1 MKENPEIYAVVMAGG
16 RGERFWPQSRQN
28 CPKQLLRL
36 IGNLTLIEQTT
47 NRMLTLTRPE
57 RCLVMTNNDYV
68 QPMRSLLPMLPPENI
83 IGEPVGRD
91 TGGCLALAS
100 GILEARGVGDEAVI
114 VATPADH
121 SINDVPGLTRTLLA
135 AASAAAPGVEPV
147 LIGVRPEFA
156 STGYGYIRCGEAVEI
171 PGVTGRFHRASGFR
185 EKPSAEEAAA
195 MLKEQ
200 DKWFWNSGIFVW
212 THGWFKR
219 ELALRSPQ
227 LAAVAQRVGQLNDP
241 EAVSR
246 YLQNEFGQAP
256 NISIDYALL
265 EKLDRMLVAECSF
278 DWADIGSWAALRRQI
293 RPGESNNVVR
303 GLFAGIDCKNCIVV
317 GDSQRLVAAIDVED
331 LIIVSQD
338 DVTLVCRE
346 QSAQRV
352 KELVKKLDSDPGLR
366 KFL

>member
-1 MKENPEIYAVVMAGG
+1 MNPKPEVYAVVMAGG

-47 NRMLTLTRPE
+47 GRMLTVTSPE
-57 RCLVMTNNDYV
+57 RCLVVTNNDYV

-83 IGEPVGRD
+83 VGEPVGRD
-91 TGGCLALAS
+91 TGGCLALAA
-100 GILEARGVGDEAVI
+100 GILEARGAADDAVI
-114 VATPADH
+114 VASPADH
-121 SINDVPGLTRTLLA
+121 NINDLPALTRTLLA
-135 AASAAAPGVEPV
+135 AAEAARPGTMPV

-156 STGYGYIRCGEAVEI
+156 GTGYGYIRCGEPLEF
-171 PGVTGRFHRASGFR
+171 PGVAGRFFRADGFR
-185 EKPSAEEAAA
+185 EKPSAEEAEA

-200 DKWFWNSGIFVW
+200 GAWFWNSGIFVW

-219 ELALRSPQ
+219 ELARHAPE
-227 LAAVAQRVGQLNDP
+227 LAAVTRRAGQLTDS
-241 EAVSR
+241 EEVSR
-246 YLQNEFGQAP
+246 YLQNEFAQAP

-265 EKLDRMLVAECSF
+265 EKLDSMIVAECDF

-293 RPGESNNVVR
+293 RPGENNNVVR
-303 GLFAGIDCKNCIVV
+303 GLFTGIDCKNCIVV
-317 GDSQRLVAAIDVED
+317 GDSQRLVAAIDVQD